1 MTTLSA
7 RFEQGFGERKRY
19 TLDYTAQLTPGE
31 TILTVTAVVNP
42 LSGNI
47 PVDVPALL
55 INGITVLPTAIGA
68 VYYASLGGTMTEN
81 GYSWEAVFTA
91 TTSVGQIFTD
101 VVQMDIVSK
110 L

>member
-7 RFEQGFGERKRY
+7 RFEQGYAERKRY

-31 TILTVTAVVNP
+31 TILSVTCAVNAIGVVPGGVPTLVVNSIAI
-42 LSGNI
+42 L
-47 PVDVPALL
+47 PVA
-55 INGITVLPTAIGA
+55 TGA
-68 VYYASLGGTMTEN
+68 VFYASLGGTSIEN
-81 GYSWEAVFTA
+81 GFSWEAVFTA

-110 L
+110 S

>member
-7 RFEQGFGERKRY
+7 RFEQDIAERKRY

-42 LSGNI
+42 IGTI
-47 PVDVPALL
+47 PNTVPAMLV
-55 INGITVLPTAIGA
+55 NGIALLPTANGA
-68 VYYASLGGTMTEN
+68 VFYASGGGDASDN
-81 GYSWEAVFTA
+81 GFSWELVFTA

-110 L
+110 S